1 MAEEHK
7 RLVKDITG
15 NSNSFGDILNVYI
28 KPSPKITMSA
38 PLIFIY
44 LEPFDLA
51 VSKHHD
57 SLMKLNAGK
66 EEKKQAEEEIVE
78 AEREIQKAQRKRAEA
93 EG

>member
-1 MAEEHK
+1 M
-7 RLVKDITG
+7 
-15 NSNSFGDILNVYI
+15 
-28 KPSPKITMSA
+28 KPSRKITMSA

-57 SLMKLNAGK
+57 SLMKVNAGK

-78 AEREIQKAQRKRAEA
+78 AEREIQEAQRKRAEA
-93 EG
+93 EGRRDNAQDIIEKAEEEAENWEKIIKH